1 MASDMETDAPQ
12 DSRAPSLETK
22 KRKFQNDG
30 EDSVSLTPESEEDNA
45 GWTDVQ
51 RRRRLPAKRSTATAE
66 RLTKNKFLVL
76 IRPRGQHPITEIPKS
91 DLGRALIQL
100 APHPSLGKYV
110 STRMDARSNS
120 ITVTAYDSTHAD
132 RICQLHQ
139 IPRENS
145 TPFEIEALH
154 LRPRG
159 TSRGVIRVDPVGTNE
174 SLKDNVDCEHA
185 AVLDVKRMGRSNFA
199 IVSFDTPRL
208 PKTVRYFTELCSVSP
223 YVPRTLVCFHCHKDG
238 HLQKHCPNAA
248 VCKTCGK
255 QQHEGACATPAAYC
269 TLCTAE
275 GHLATDPKC
284 PERERRLE
292 ENKSRTERRSRSRSR
307 RRTANAAAAP
317 AHVSSP
323 MPSDLSADFPPL
335 SPDAPLT
342 PVTTKGSY
350 RSPARKAVNFATSCT
365 SATPVA
371 GTTYATATSGKPKR
385 SKKAS
390 ARTKQ
395 EIQELTTR
403 ICELQQRLEELYQV
417 QKEQEQE
424 EEREHQQQL
433 REERRRRAQA
443 NHERR
448 SSQSPAPPRRTETPT
463 PDPAEAITLSQ
474 IQAMIVQTLRNQ
486 LPRLLA
492 DHFNQP
498 EATSSVTPQQSHHGR
513 TK

>member
-45 GWTDVQ
+45 GWTEVQ
-51 RRRRLPAKRSTATAE
+51 RRRRLPAKRYTATAE

-199 IVSFDTPRL
+199 IVSFDTSRL
-208 PKTVRYFTELCSVSP
+208 PKTVRYSTELCSVSP
-223 YVPRTLVCFHCHKDG
+223 YVPRTLVCFHCHKDC

-255 QQHEGACATPAAYC
+255 Q
-269 TLCTAE
+269 
-275 GHLATDPKC
+275 
-284 PERERRLE
+284 RRLE

-323 MPSDLSADFPPL
+323 MPSDLSTDFPPL

-474 IQAMIVQTLRNQ
+474 IQAMIVQTTTGFIGATCSLRVSLWERAGQ
-486 LPRLLA
+486 EISRERLGGTECSA
-492 DHFNQP
+492 WRRP
-498 EATSSVTPQQSHHGR
+498 SSTPKERRPLWKAMGPCSNKVGFG
-513 TK
+513 

>member
-1 MASDMETDAPQ
+1 METDAPK
-12 DSRAPSLETK
+12 DSRTPSVETK
-22 KRKFQNDG
+22 KRKLQSDT
-30 EDSVSLTPESEEDNA
+30 EDSVSLAPESEDNA
-45 GWTDVQ
+45 GWTYVQ
-51 RRRRLPAKRSTATAE
+51 RRRRLPAKCSTATAE
-66 RLTKNKFLVL
+66 RLTKDKFLVL

-91 DLGRALIQL
+91 DLGRALIKL
-100 APHPSLGKYV
+100 APHPSLGKYM
-110 STRMDARSNS
+110 STKMDARSNS

-174 SLKDNVDCEHA
+174 LLRDNVDCERA

-199 IVSFDTPRL
+199 IVTFDTPRL

-248 VCKTCGK
+248 VCKTCGR

-269 TLCTAE
+269 TLCATE

-292 ENKSRTERRSRSRSR
+292 KNKSRTEHRSRSRSR

-317 AHVSSP
+317 LRESSP
-323 MPSDLSADFPPL
+323 TPLNLSTDFPSLFPE
-335 SPDAPLT
+335 ATLT
-342 PVTTKGSY
+342 PVTMKGSY
-350 RSPARKAVNFATSCT
+350 RSPAHKAVNFAASCT
-365 SATPVA
+365 SATAAA

-390 ARTKQ
+390 ARAKQ

-403 ICELQQRLEELYQV
+403 IGEIQQRLKELYQL

-433 REERRRRAQA
+433 HEGGRRRTLTHRERRL
-443 NHERR
+443 
-448 SSQSPAPPRRTETPT
+448 SQSPAPLRRTETPT
-463 PDPAEAITLSQ
+463 PEPAEAITLSQ
-474 IQAMIVQTLRNQ
+474 IQEMIVQTLRNQ

-492 DHFNQP
+492 EHFKQP
-498 EATSSVTPQQSHHGR
+498 ETTSSVTPQQSHHGR
-513 TK
+513 AK